1 MSSKQEESNGLS
13 SGRPAGRQVA
23 AVGAAAAGAGGA
35 LVATAASACCA
46 GPVLAPLVVGLLG
59 ASGAAWAA
67 GLKPYSAWILSGAAV
82 MLAFGFFSVYRARP
96 VCTVP
101 APRAR
106 GGQMLVRLLLWV
118 SAALWIAALA
128 VNLMMPS

>member
-1 MSSKQEESNGLS
+1 MSSKQEEPSDLS
-13 SGRPAGRQVA
+13 PGRSGGRQVA

-46 GPVLAPLVVGLLG
+46 GPVLAPLVVGILG

-67 GLKPYSAWILSGAAV
+67 GLKPYSPWILSGAAV

-96 VCTVP
+96 VCAVSTRRV
-101 APRAR
+101 R
-106 GGQMLVRLLLWV
+106 GGQVLVRLLLWV
-118 SAALWIAALA
+118 SAALWIAATA
-128 VNLMMPS
+128 VTLMVPS

>member
-1 MSSKQEESNGLS
+1 MKREAPNGLS
-13 SGRPAGRQVA
+13 PDRSAGRQVA
-23 AVGAAAAGAGGA
+23 AVSAAAAGAGGA

-67 GLKPYSAWILSGAAV
+67 GLKPYSAWILSGAAA

-96 VCTVP
+96 VCAVSG
-101 APRAR
+101 PRVR
-106 GGQMLVRLLLWV
+106 GGQVLVRLLLWV
-118 SAALWIAALA
+118 SAALWIAALV
-128 VNLMMPS
+128 VNLVVPT